1 METVE
6 AHARTELQR
15 LSLHLQYEELGVPFA
30 EYDGWLLP
38 RKFHDLGEEVAL
50 LEDGRGYVDFSDR
63 GILRMEGIDAIDL
76 LHRISTNDFRS
87 FKEGSALQT
96 VLLNEKGRLVDSVV
110 ILHRND
116 HLLAITSR
124 GAQQYVAEWIEKF
137 IIMED
142 VKLSNE
148 TGRHLLY
155 FHCTPH
161 SGNHA
166 LVSNGAKLSAF
177 RTKYFDLDGTFHFG
191 DVVSPIGTALEA
203 AGLVQAGNESYEL
216 FRIHKGI
223 PAYGKEIIADYNPL
237 ELGLKGQMSFAKGC
251 YIGQEVIARLDTYKK
266 VQKKLCRVH
275 IDKVLPSNKEYLL
288 FADGK
293 EAGRLTSHIP
303 NIGGESGSIGLA
315 MVKSVFAE
323 AGARFLLDP
332 PDSVLTIEDLAE
344 NVR

>member
-6 AHARTELQR
+6 SYAGTELHR
-15 LSLHLQYEELGVPFA
+15 LTLHLQYEELGVPFMA
-30 EYDGWLLP
+30 YDGWLLP
-38 RKFHDLGEEVAL
+38 RKFRDLGEEVAL
-50 LEDGRGYVDFSDR
+50 LEDGTGYVDFSDH

-87 FKEGSALQT
+87 FKEGGAVQT
-96 VLLNEKGRLVDSVV
+96 VLLTEKGRLADSVV

-116 HLLAITSR
+116 HLLVITSR
-124 GAQQYVAEWIEKF
+124 GAHQHVAQWIEKF

-148 TGRHLLY
+148 TGRQLLF
-155 FHCTPH
+155 FHCTPLH
-161 SGNHA
+161 GHYS

-177 RTKYFDLDGTFHFG
+177 RTKYFELDSTFHIG
-191 DVVSPIGTALEA
+191 EVASPIDAVLESPA
-203 AGLVQAGNESYEL
+203 LVQVGNEAYEI
-216 FRIHKGI
+216 FRIRNGI

-275 IDKVLPSNKEYLL
+275 IDKVLPSSREYRL

-293 EAGRLTSHIP
+293 EAGRLTSHVP
-303 NIGGESGSIGLA
+303 QIGEKSGSIGLA
-315 MVKSVFAE
+315 IVKSVFAE
-323 AGARFLLDP
+323 AGARFLLDHH
-332 PDSVLTIEDLAE
+332 DSVLTIDDFAG